1 MKQSTSNI
9 LMIQPVSF
17 SKNAQTAVNNYY
29 QKDSILSPEQTQ
41 EEALKEFN
49 TFVSK
54 LKAKGIQVHVI
65 QDTKTPETPDSIFPN
80 NWISFHQDAKVGI
93 YPMFA
98 KNRRDE
104 VRLDILNYF
113 KDQGFDIDSV
123 LDYRDFDGEILEGT
137 GSLIL
142 DRQNMVAYCAL
153 SPRADQKL
161 FEKYCLDF
169 GYKPVVF
176 HAYQSVDNKR
186 ELIYHTNVMMCMA
199 DRYVVICLDTVD
211 DREERDMLL
220 AQFKENGKEV
230 VEITED
236 QVNQFAGN
244 MLQVENTKGEQF
256 LIMSQSAKDSL
267 TELQLESLLKYNEII
282 SSELNTIETCG
293 GGSARCMMA
302 EVFLPKSV

>member
-29 QKDSILSPEQTQ
+29 QKDSVLSPEQTQ

-80 NWISFHQDAKVGI
+80 NWISFHQDARVGI

-104 VRLDILNYF
+104 VRLDILDYF

-123 LDYRDFDGEILEGT
+123 VDYRDFDGEILEGT

-169 GYKPVVF
+169 GYKPIVF

-230 VEITED
+230 VEISED

-244 MLQVENTKGEQF
+244 MLQVENTEGKQF

-267 TELQLESLLKYNEII
+267 NELQLESLLKYNEII
-282 SSELNTIETCG
+282 SSELDTIETCG

-302 EVFLPKSV
+302 EVFLPKKF

>member
-29 QKDSILSPEQTQ
+29 QKDSVLSPEKTQ

-49 TFVSK
+49 AFVSK
-54 LKAKGIQVHVI
+54 LRAKGVQVHVI
-65 QDTKTPETPDSIFPN
+65 QDTNTPETPDSIFPN
-80 NWISFHQDAKVGI
+80 NWISFHQDARVGI

-104 VRLDILNYF
+104 VRLDILDYF
-113 KDQGFDIDSV
+113 KDKGFEIDSLVDYRGFDE
-123 LDYRDFDGEILEGT
+123 EILEGT

-142 DRQNMVAYCAL
+142 DRQNKVAYCAL

-161 FEKYCLDF
+161 FEKFCLDF
-169 GYKPVVF
+169 GYKSVVF
-176 HAYQSVDNKR
+176 HAYQTVDSKR

-211 DREERDMLL
+211 DQEERDMLL
-220 AQFKENGKEV
+220 AQFKENDKEV

>member
-1 MKQSTSNI
+1 M
-9 LMIQPVSF
+9 
-17 SKNAQTAVNNYY
+17 
-29 QKDSILSPEQTQ
+29 
-41 EEALKEFN
+41 
-49 TFVSK
+49 SK

-80 NWISFHQDAKVGI
+80 NWISFHQDARVGI

-104 VRLDILNYF
+104 VRLDILDYF

-123 LDYRDFDGEILEGT
+123 VDYRGFDGEILEGT

-161 FEKYCLDF
+161 FENYCLDF

-244 MLQVENTKGEQF
+244 MLQVENTEGKQF

-267 TELQLESLLKYNEII
+267 NELQLESLLKYNEII
-282 SSELNTIETCG
+282 SSELDTIETCG

-302 EVFLPKSV
+302 EVFLPKKI

>member
-1 MKQSTSNI
+1 
-9 LMIQPVSF
+9 
-17 SKNAQTAVNNYY
+17 
-29 QKDSILSPEQTQ
+29 
-41 EEALKEFN
+41 
-49 TFVSK
+49 
-54 LKAKGIQVHVI
+54 
-65 QDTKTPETPDSIFPN
+65 
-80 NWISFHQDAKVGI
+80 
-93 YPMFA
+93 MFA

-104 VRLDILNYF
+104 VRLDILDYF

-123 LDYRDFDGEILEGT
+123 IDYREILMEKFLEGT

-161 FEKYCLDF
+161 FKEYCLDF
-169 GYKPVVF
+169 GYKPVIF
-176 HAYQSVDNKR
+176 HAYQTVDNKR

-236 QVNQFAGN
+236 Q
-244 MLQVENTKGEQF
+244 GEPICRKYASSREYRRKAIF
-256 LIMSQSAKDSL
+256 DNVSVCKDSL
-267 TELQLESLLKYNEII
+267 NELQLESLLKYNEII
-282 SSELNTIETCG
+282 YSELDTIETCG

-302 EVFLPKSV
+302 EVFFQKNFKIDLLLVSLLP